1 MRVLVLG
8 GLLIVVLVAG
18 VAVAQLPR
26 GRGGRPRRPG
36 GRPRPPRLGA
46 VDRTVPRRTA
56 AEDRRA
62 QHGLI
67 ENADLE
73 IAARSEQT
81 PEGFDVSGDA
91 EYAYLGD
98 PTKDRTGWGVCFLS
112 SEDVNNDGERNAE
125 LTCTVHGLQADDGR
139 WFRFSIRGLA
149 EPGFSSST
157 KTLFLRA
164 GFFADDGDN
173 PLDSI
178 NQNLY
183 GQIEQVRQDNLSGDD
198 GPAASAIWQTF
209 ATEFR
214 TPFPEIDTLRLT
226 VGFSGGDGIGEATEF
241 LIDDLTLER
250 IPDPADFVARASAQD
265 SSTTTGPPAL
275 ERLVPLGGR
284 WHYDPRG
291 KNGRPP
297 KRFDHT
303 NADRLYYLTDR
314 LETPFA
320 DNMTGW
326 LKRGYLDASG
336 REVKQDKFVPDNVVL
351 TFTPTHL
358 VLRSHNL
365 PNHPTAVFP
374 DVTRSLDGNPHHIR
388 EQDQTFYLPL
398 EPRVNPQHRPMLDY
412 NSRNAMN
419 PGPIG
424 VACNGVVF
432 FDPYDA
438 DAVDALW
445 RLDRCCGHPS
455 PMQAVPLPQVPG
467 LRENALDRQRD
478 RPLAADRFRTRR
490 LPGPTGPYEAAG
502 VMAKD
507 DKSNPLNEFNV
518 HEDDARGPHYH
529 VTPGQFPH
537 IIGGY
542 WGVVDSRNVRRRP
555 PPRR

>member
-1 MRVLVLG
+1 MRVRVLG
-8 GLLIVVLVAG
+8 GLLIVALVAG
-18 VAVAQLPR
+18 IAVAQLPR
-26 GRGGRPRRPG
+26 GRPRRPG

-125 LTCTVHGLQADDGR
+125 LTCTVRGLQADDGR

-164 GFFADDGDN
+164 EFFAADGEN

-183 GQIEQVRQDNLSGDD
+183 GQIEQVRQDNPSGDD

-209 ATEFR
+209 AMEFR
-214 TPFPEIDTLRLT
+214 TPFPEVDTLRMT
-226 VGFSGGDGIGEATEF
+226 VGFSGGNGEGDASAF
-241 LIDDLTLER
+241 LIDDLQLQR
-250 IPDPADFVARASAQD
+250 ISDPAEFVARTSPSSAD
-265 SSTTTGPPAL
+265 ATPPAL

-455 PMQAVPLPQVPG
+455 PMQQYHYHKYPVCVKTPWIDNGTTHSPLIG
-467 LRENALDRQRD
+467 FALDGF
-478 RPLAADRFRTRR
+478 PVY
-490 LPGPTGPYEAAG
+490 GPYEAAG

-507 DKSNPLNEFNV
+507 DTSNPLNEFNV

-542 WGVVDSRNVRRRP
+542 WGVVDSRNIRRRP